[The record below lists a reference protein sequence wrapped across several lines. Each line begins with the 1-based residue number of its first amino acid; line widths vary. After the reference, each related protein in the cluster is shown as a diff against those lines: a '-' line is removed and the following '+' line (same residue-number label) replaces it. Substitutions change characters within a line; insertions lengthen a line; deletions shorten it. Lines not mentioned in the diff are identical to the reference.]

1 MKNDD
6 AMSQTL
12 TIGLILLM
20 VIGLSVAITGVFF
33 GESYLQKKSAY
44 ISADISQLTPLEK
57 NVISLSHKAGDS
69 VSLASNAEL
78 YSMDV
83 FVDTPSGSYLL
94 SPPPGVDTFKPGTSL
109 YIYNNTGGY
118 VMTNDRSVATAADS
132 LVPTQKL
139 GVRLVDNLTH
149 QLIGQW
155 HTFDTDDG
163 SAGKTITAIA
173 PITGTLQVGS
183 TLSAGVL
190 TPSGATAAYL
200 WSRSTTSGGTY
211 TDIAGA
217 TTSTY
222 TIVAGDIGY
231 FFKVTATGSGQYSG
245 TATSDAA
252 GPAGAIPITAI
263 GPISG
268 TPRVGEVLVA
278 GALTPGTAT
287 ASYQWSRSTE
297 SGGTYTDITGATTST
312 YTPVAGDIGYY
323 LKVTATGTG
332 SYSGTVTSDATT
344 GPVTAI
350 PITAIGAIS
359 GANLQWNTPQNAGTL
374 TPSGAAATYQW
385 SRSSSISGTYTTISG
400 ATSTTYTP
408 VAGDIGYYLKVTAT
422 GTGSYS
428 GAVTSD
434 ATTGPVT
441 AIPITAIGAISGAN
455 LQWNTPQN
463 AGTLTPSGAV
473 ATYQWSRS
481 SSISGTYTT
490 ISGATSSTYTPGS
503 GDINYYLKV
512 TATGTN
518 GYSGTYTTEAIGPI
532 TAIPITA
539 IGAISGT
546 NLQWNTPQNVGTL
559 TPSGAAAT
567 YQWSRSSSISG
578 TYTTIS
584 GATSSTYTP
593 GSGDINYYLKVTATG
608 TSGYSGSQISAAAGP
623 VIKIPITGVTI
634 SGTPRRYQTLTAV
647 RTPTA
652 ATVTYQWSR
661 STSAGGTYS
670 NIGSGGTGSTYSV
683 KNSDV
688 NYYIRV
694 TITATGSGYYS
705 GTATSAAVGPVT
717 T

>member
-33 GESYLQKKSAY
+33 GESYIQKKSAY

-57 NVISLSHKAGDS
+57 NAISLSHKAGDS
-69 VSLASNAEL
+69 VSLASNEEL

-109 YIYNNTGGY
+109 YIYNSTGGY
-118 VMTNDRSVATAADS
+118 VLTNDRSVATAANS

-155 HTFDTDDG
+155 HTIDTDYT
-163 SAGKTITAIA
+163 SAGKTITAIT

-190 TPSGATAAYL
+190 TPSGATAAYQ

-252 GPAGAIPITAI
+252 GPVGAIPITAI
-263 GPISG
+263 GAISG
-268 TPRVGEVLVA
+268 TPQVGEVLVA

-400 ATSTTYTP
+400 ATT
-408 VAGDIGYYLKVTAT
+408 
-422 GTGSYS
+422 
-428 GAVTSD
+428 
-434 ATTGPVT
+434 
-441 AIPITAIGAISGAN
+441 
-455 LQWNTPQN
+455 
-463 AGTLTPSGAV
+463 
-473 ATYQWSRS
+473 
-481 SSISGTYTT
+481 
-490 ISGATSSTYTPGS
+490 STYTPGS

-546 NLQWNTPQNVGTL
+546 NLQWNTPQNAGTL

-584 GATSSTYTP
+584 GATTSTYTP

-623 VIKIPITGVTI
+623 IIKIPITSVTI
-634 SGTPRRYQTLTAV
+634 SGTPRRSQTLTAV
-647 RTPTA
+647 RTPSA

-661 STSAGGTYS
+661 STSASGTYT
-670 NIGSGGTGSTYSV
+670 NISSGGTGSTYSV
-683 KNSDV
+683 KSSDV
-688 NYYIRV
+688 NYYIKV
-694 TITATGSGYYS
+694 TITATGYYS